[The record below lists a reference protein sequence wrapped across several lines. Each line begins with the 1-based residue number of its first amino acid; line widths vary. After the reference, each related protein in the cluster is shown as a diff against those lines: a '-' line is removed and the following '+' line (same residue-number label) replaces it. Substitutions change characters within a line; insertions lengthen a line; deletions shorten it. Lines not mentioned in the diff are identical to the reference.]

1 MQSPG
6 WAGWSSGI
14 CFLLPFMGASCE
26 QQHGG
31 RLSCSCSCSS
41 SLSLIEQSGVYLEGY
56 YGQSGALWRGSSRRH
71 SQFELGKTPSP
82 CPVPKCGNVQHSS
95 TRWCCIPVWSYTE
108 KGWGAPEKTKQ
119 TELEQLNS
127 CSATSYFYLPH
138 QHLYSHS
145 KSALAAFAALPRA
158 PGR

>member
-1 MQSPG
+1 
-6 WAGWSSGI
+6 
-14 CFLLPFMGASCE
+14 MGRVALF
-26 QQHGG
+26 GG
-31 RLSCSCSCSS
+31 AAAEDIP
-41 SLSLIEQSGVYLEGY
+41 SLSW
-56 YGQSGALWRGSSRRH
+56 ARP
-71 SQFELGKTPSP
+71 PSP

>member
-71 SQFELGKTPSP
+71 SQFELGKTPQP
-82 CPVPKCGNVQHSS
+82 L
-95 TRWCCIPVWSYTE
+95 SYTQVWE
-108 KGWGAPEKTKQ
+108 CAAF
-119 TELEQLNS
+119 LNS
-127 CSATSYFYLPH
+127 LVLHPSLELH
-138 QHLYSHS
+138 
-145 KSALAAFAALPRA
+145 
-158 PGR
+158 